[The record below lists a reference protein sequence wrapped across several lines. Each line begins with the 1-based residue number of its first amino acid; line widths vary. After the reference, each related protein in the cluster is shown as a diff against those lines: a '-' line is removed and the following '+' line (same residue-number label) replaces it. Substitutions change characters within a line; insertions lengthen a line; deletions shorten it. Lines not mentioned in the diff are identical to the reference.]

1 MLKIMPQA
9 SESGADSDAFVDDR
23 SDVTAGPIVLGS
35 NVTSIAAWNAGPK
48 SERPQPAL
56 EGGKMSPTIM
66 AFLENETALKR
77 FLGRMLPTESD
88 VEDVA
93 QETFIRAFAASAMQ
107 TVLMPKAFLF
117 RIAKNLALNE
127 RSRMWN
133 TTTTFVGDSAELD
146 DMGID
151 DDAVSGEDRLDS
163 HRKIRLLEEA
173 IAQLP
178 TQCRRVFQLRKIE
191 ELSHKEIAAEMGI
204 SVSTVEKHIATG
216 LVRCRKYL
224 ADRGYEIGG
233 ALRGKSEGQAEVEDR
248 PGRGLATAG
257 DASVQY
263 HALMTQ
269 AF

>member
-1 MLKIMPQA
+1 MLKILPQM
-9 SESGADSDAFVDDR
+9 SGSGIDSDAIIDHR
-23 SDVTAGPIVLGS
+23 STVTAAPTGQQCHLTRCVGYGVEKREITAGS
-35 NVTSIAAWNAGPK
+35 G
-48 SERPQPAL
+48 
-56 EGGKMSPTIM
+56 GGKMSPTIM
-66 AFLENETALKR
+66 AFLENEAALKR

-146 DMGID
+146 DLGTD
-151 DDAVSGEDRLDS
+151 SDAVSGEDRLDS

-191 ELSHKEIAAEMGI
+191 ELTHKEIAAELGI

-224 ADRGYEIGG
+224 ADRGYEMGG
-233 ALRGKSEGQAEVEDR
+233 TLRGKSDGHADPAVEDG
-248 PGRGLATAG
+248 PGRGPAVNDVSA
-257 DASVQY
+257 QY
-263 HALMTQ
+263 RALTMQ

>member
-1 MLKIMPQA
+1 MLSHECRRTDCGCEP
-9 SESGADSDAFVDDR
+9 DSRRMRRRLALRQMRGKRDAKGTT
-23 SDVTAGPIVLGS
+23 DV
-35 NVTSIAAWNAGPK
+35 
-48 SERPQPAL
+48 AL
-56 EGGKMSPTIM
+56 EGNSMSPTIM

-88 VEDVA
+88 VEDIA
-93 QETFIRAFAASAMQ
+93 QETCIRAYAAAETQ

-146 DMGID
+146 DLGAD
-151 DDAVSGEDRLDS
+151 DGDVSGEDRLDS
-163 HRKIRLLEEA
+163 HRKLNLLEEA

-178 TQCRRVFQLRKIE
+178 AQCRRVFQLRKIE
-191 ELSHKEIAAEMGI
+191 ELSHKEIAAQMGI

-216 LVRCRKYL
+216 LVRCKKYL
-224 ADRGYEIGG
+224 ADRGYEVGG
-233 ALRGKSEGQAEVEDR
+233 PSRAQSGAHAVPTLQCRNDG
-248 PGRGLATAG
+248 
-257 DASVQY
+257 ASFVDHVPMGY
-263 HALMTQ
+263 HKQVAQ

>member
-1 MLKIMPQA
+1 MLKIQSHVP
-9 SESGADSDAFVDDR
+9 DSDSDSDGFIERR
-23 SDVTAGPIVLGS
+23 SEVTAGPIGLAG
-35 NVTSIAAWNAGPK
+35 NVTSIAAWNSASGG
-48 SERPQPAL
+48 ELPQPMVAS
-56 EGGKMSPTIM
+56 GRKSPTIS
-66 AFLENETALKR
+66 AFLDNETALKR

-93 QETFIRAFAASAMQ
+93 QETFIRAFAASAVQ
-107 TVLMPKAFLF
+107 DVLMPKAFLF

-146 DMGID
+146 DLGAD

-163 HRKIRLLEEA
+163 HRKMRLLEEA
-173 IAQLP
+173 IGQLP
-178 TQCRRVFQLRKIE
+178 AQCRRVFQLRKIE

-216 LVRCRKYL
+216 LVRCKKYL
-224 ADRGYEIGG
+224 ADRGYEVG
-233 ALRGKSEGQAEVEDR
+233 APPRAKADEGADQAS
-248 PGRGLATAG
+248 P
-257 DASVQY
+257 
-263 HALMTQ
+263 LMVQ

>member
-1 MLKIMPQA
+1 MLKIQSQA
-9 SESGADSDAFVDDR
+9 PDSDSDSDVFIEHR
-23 SDVTAGPIVLGS
+23 SDVTARPIAVAG
-35 NVTSIAAWNAGPK
+35 NVTSMAAWSSAPGG
-48 SERPQPAL
+48 ELPQPMAAS
-56 EGGKMSPTIM
+56 GRKSPTVS
-66 AFLENETALKR
+66 AFLDNETALKR

-93 QETFIRAFAASAMQ
+93 QETFIRAFAASAVQ
-107 TVLMPKAFLF
+107 DVLMPKAFLF

-146 DMGID
+146 DLGTD

-163 HRKIRLLEEA
+163 HRKMRLLEEA

-178 TQCRRVFQLRKIE
+178 AQCRRVFQLRKIE

-216 LVRCRKYL
+216 LVRCKKYL
-224 ADRGYEIGG
+224 ADRGYEVG
-233 ALRGKSEGQAEVEDR
+233 APSRTKADEAAGQAS
-248 PGRGLATAG
+248 PLMM
-257 DASVQY
+257 Q
-263 HALMTQ
+263 AL
-269 AF
+269 